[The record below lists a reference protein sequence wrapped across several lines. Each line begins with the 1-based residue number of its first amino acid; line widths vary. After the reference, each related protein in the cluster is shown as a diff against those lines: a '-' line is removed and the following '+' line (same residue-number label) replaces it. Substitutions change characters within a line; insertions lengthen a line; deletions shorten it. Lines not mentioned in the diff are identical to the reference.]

1 MLRWDAPVQYFGRKA
16 TADLEVGDKQLR
28 QGDVVMGLVGAANRD
43 PERFKDPHRFDIRRS
58 DCQPVSFGAG
68 IHYCIGAALSKME
81 SEALFARLPQRF
93 PRMRLVAEPERRG
106 LMAVRSF
113 RALDIAV

>member
-1 MLRWDAPVQYFGRKA
+1 
-16 TADLEVGDKQLR
+16 
-28 QGDVVMGLVGAANRD
+28 
-43 PERFKDPHRFDIRRS
+43 
-58 DCQPVSFGAG
+58 
-68 IHYCIGAALSKME
+68 ME

>member
-1 MLRWDAPVQYFGRKA
+1 
-16 TADLEVGDKQLR
+16 
-28 QGDVVMGLVGAANRD
+28 
-43 PERFKDPHRFDIRRS
+43 
-58 DCQPVSFGAG
+58 VSFGAG